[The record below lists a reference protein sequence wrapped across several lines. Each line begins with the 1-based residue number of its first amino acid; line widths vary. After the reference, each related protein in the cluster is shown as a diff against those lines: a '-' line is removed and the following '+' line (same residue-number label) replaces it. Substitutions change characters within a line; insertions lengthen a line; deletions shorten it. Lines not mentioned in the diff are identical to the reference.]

1 MPEFFRLSKFLTL
14 LNEGV
19 GIDGV
24 AAEVSGVNNLGVGDR
39 RDDFRADFT
48 GVFARAGCPP
58 VGGADWLEYIRERL
72 GVVSS
77 LAIGL

>member
-1 MPEFFRLSKFLTL
+1 MSEFFRLSRFLTL

-19 GIDGV
+19 AIDEV
-24 AAEVSGVNNLGVGDR
+24 AAEVSGVNNLGVGNR

-48 GVFARAGCPP
+48 GVFAREGWFPIAG
-58 VGGADWLEYIRERL
+58 VDWLEFIRERL

-77 LAIGL
+77 SASGL